1 MEFEKIT
8 DAELVGKGVT
18 GLPDVPGLST
28 ADMQAKFDELSKDVI
43 IPKFNTFIDSLN
55 ELIKTGI
62 VASDDIR
69 KIRINAEGYLEYSSD
84 GNSFE
89 KPQNERGSR
98 WSEGTAITGENTEPT
113 VFPNSGIEDA
123 LKNDQYLNS
132 QNGNLYSCTL
142 GGTADIAQ
150 WVYSG
155 NIKGDTPNVA
165 DDMTVSFEQ
174 ASTRNNIDS
183 GEKTKTLFGKI
194 KKWFADMTAAAFAQV
209 ISSNTDLM
217 ANMVSGYLVDALAVK
232 NQFEAVEAAK
242 ADKNGTEHITVTKD
256 VPLDGYS
263 FVNAPFV
270 AQTTPNAPTPAG
282 YGFHNAGSTGIFL
295 YVNRAD
301 GNLRARYNDNTDYA
315 LFTERNMVAENV
327 TADFVATNLL
337 SFTALKYGNE
347 IHIFFVAE
355 AGKDCSI
362 STEKWKPRFTFEY
375 ACMNYSGWTH
385 DTQVLINKAFYTD
398 GRIFIHQVSQ
408 GLLYAY
414 IAPLHCVYYI

>member
-194 KKWFADMTAAAFAQV
+194 KKWFADLTAAAFAQV
-209 ISSNTDLM
+209 VSSNTDLM

-263 FVNAPFV
+263 FANAPFV
-270 AQTTPNAPTPAG
+270 AETTLNAQTPAG
-282 YGFHNAGSTGIFL
+282 YGFHNAGSIGMFF
-295 YVNRAD
+295 YMNRAD
-301 GNLRARYNDNTDYA
+301 ANLRMRYNNNADYA
-315 LFTERNMVAENV
+315 LFTEKNMIAENV
-327 TADFVATNLL
+327 TADFVATNLI

-362 STEKWKPRFTFEY
+362 STEKWKPRFTLEY
-375 ACMNYSGWTH
+375 LCLNYSGWTYEY
-385 DTQVLINKAFYTD
+385 QVMASKAFYTN
-398 GRIFIHQVSQ
+398 GTIFSHQASQ
-408 GLLYAY
+408 GLPYAY
-414 IAPLHCVYYI
+414 LTPLHCVYYI

>member
-1 MEFEKIT
+1 MAAPEGYNALGKI
-8 DAELVGKGVT
+8 
-18 GLPDVPGLST
+18 GLSYKGEYDSNT
-28 ADMQAKFDELSKDVI
+28 VYERLDAVYHSGSTYLALKDA
-43 IPKFNTFIDSLN
+43 PA
-55 ELIKTGI
+55 G
-62 VASDDIR
+62 AP
-69 KIRINAEGYLEYSSD
+69 SSD
-84 GNSFE
+84 GTNWKYLAKGFPSDIGESEIAFE
-89 KPQNERGSR
+89 EAAVREN
-98 WSEGTAITGENTEPT
+98 IDTGESIKT
-113 VFPNSGIEDA
+113 V
-123 LKNDQYLNS
+123 
-132 QNGNLYSCTL
+132 
-142 GGTADIAQ
+142 
-150 WVYSG
+150 
-155 NIKGDTPNVA
+155 
-165 DDMTVSFEQ
+165 
-174 ASTRNNIDS
+174 
-183 GEKTKTLFGKI
+183 FGKI
-194 KKWFADMTAAAFAQV
+194 KKWFADLTAAAFAQV

-217 ANMVSGYLVDALAVK
+217 ANMISGYLVDALAVK

-263 FVNAPFV
+263 FANAPFV

-282 YGFHNAGSTGIFL
+282 YGFHNAGSIGMFF
-295 YVNRAD
+295 YMNRAD
-301 GNLRARYNDNTDYA
+301 ANLRMRYNNNADYA
-315 LFTERNMVAENV
+315 LFTEKNMVAENV
-327 TADFVATNLL
+327 TADFVATNLI

-398 GRIFIHQVSQ
+398 GRIFVHQVSQ